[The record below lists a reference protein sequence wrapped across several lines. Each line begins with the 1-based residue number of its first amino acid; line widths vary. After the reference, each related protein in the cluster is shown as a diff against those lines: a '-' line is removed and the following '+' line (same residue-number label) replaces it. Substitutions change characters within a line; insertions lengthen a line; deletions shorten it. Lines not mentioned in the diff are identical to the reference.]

1 MRWLLFL
8 LVFMPYV
15 SAADKPVPTK
25 DAAAKMTVP
34 PGFNVT
40 LFAGEPNIVQ
50 PIAFTFDDRGRMW
63 VVECLSYPKWS
74 RDGKGKDRVVVL
86 EDVDGDG
93 KHDKKTVVIDNGVNL
108 SGIEWGFGG
117 VWLCSSPN
125 LLFVPIENDKPGTP
139 VAMLDGWNMTD
150 TKHNVFNS
158 LVWGPDGW
166 LYGCNGIQSKSH
178 VGAPGTPKE
187 KRTYCDA
194 CVWKFHP
201 TRKTFEVVATGTTNP
216 WGLDFDEHGE
226 MFITNC
232 VIDHL
237 FHVVPG
243 GRYQRMYGQ
252 DPNPYAFDL
261 MKSAVDYKHWAGG
274 HWTESRSDLKTGALR
289 KDHDDAGGG
298 HAHSGAA
305 IYLGDNFPKE
315 YRNTLFTC
323 NIHGSRLNN
332 DGLERTKSGMKGVRR
347 PDFLFAND
355 PWFRG
360 ICVKQGPEGALYV
373 SDWTDTG
380 ECHNYD
386 VADTSNGRIY
396 RVAYGTPKKFDRDL
410 TRVPTTELAEG
421 VFSTNEWLARKCR
434 TNLQE
439 RAAAKVLD
447 LRKHRDD
454 LKPIIENQLQYQQP
468 EKMIRANL
476 VMHAMG
482 FNTSYYDRN
491 MCGSNMDLFPWG
503 VRMATE
509 TGELDHLV
517 RKGIESKCKSG
528 TPRVRAAIATSMQRL
543 GTEDA
548 ISIARLLLTQDAD
561 NTDDKLTQLYWLGIQ
576 PAVLAKPDEALNLV
590 NTIAIRRVR
599 TNIVRLTLSLSG
611 TDTAKQLDKVFPI
624 LATAPSDEA
633 RQDILRGI
641 LLAFEDR
648 KSVAQPSSWKAIYQ
662 TLGRDANGAIREL
675 AHDLAL
681 KFGDPEAVFL
691 LMAQAT
697 NAKLPQAARVRAV
710 EKLLPVK
717 PKYFSTA
724 LQDWLE
730 VPELRGASIRGLASY
745 ADETI
750 PTAILKRYA
759 DLPAE
764 EKADAVLTLASR
776 PKFAL
781 TLLNAVEKGSIPKA
795 DIGAF
800 AARQIVALNNKDVTA
815 KLAAVWGV
823 VKPANANRAEQTKR
837 IKALLSPDTL
847 KAANAEK
854 GKALYAKSCAACHKL
869 FGEGGDVGPELTGS
883 QRANLDYIL
892 ENVLDPNSAVPFD
905 YKMVHFNLLDGR
917 VVTGLV
923 KKETVQ
929 AVTVRTA
936 NEQIVIAKEDI
947 EKRTPTNNSV
957 MPEGLLDTLKDDEI
971 RDLIAYLQKK

>member
-8 LVFMPYV
+8 LVFIPQV

-40 LFAGEPNIVQ
+40 LFAGEPDIVQ

-86 EDVDGDG
+86 EDTDGDG

-125 LLFVPIENDKPGTP
+125 LLFVPIADDKPGKP
-139 VAMLDGWNMTD
+139 VAVLDGWNMTD

-166 LYGCNGIQSKSH
+166 LYGCNGIQSKSWI
-178 VGAPGTPKE
+178 GTPGTPKE

-194 CVWKFHP
+194 CVWKYHP

-243 GRYQRMYGQ
+243 GRYTRMYGQ

-274 HWTESRSDLKTGALR
+274 HWTESRADQKTGALR

-298 HAHSGAA
+298 HAHSGCA

-332 DGLERTKSGMKGVRR
+332 DGLERTASSMKGVRR

-396 RVAYGTPKKFDRDL
+396 RVAYGTPKKFEGDVSKR
-410 TRVPTTELAEG
+410 TKEELRESAL
-421 VFSTNEWLARKCR
+421 SANEWLSRKARR
-434 TNLQE
+434 ILQE
-439 RAAAKVLD
+439 RTAAGERLEALYEGVPIGQYDERKLLRHVWTQIAVGGLGHPHIQNGIGQIPAVRGWLMRYGLDNPNLADVTRQTIASYAHADPMYRRDQALVLSKYPTAD
-447 LRKHRDD
+447 AL
-454 LKPIIENQLQYQQP
+454 
-468 EKMIRANL
+468 A
-476 VMHAMG
+476 HA
-482 FNTSYYDRN
+482 TK
-491 MCGSNMDLFPWG
+491 LFSH
-503 VRMATE
+503 V
-509 TGELDHLV
+509 
-517 RKGIESKCKSG
+517 
-528 TPRVRAAIATSMQRL
+528 
-543 GTEDA
+543 EDNA
-548 ISIARLLLTQDAD
+548 
-561 NTDDKLTQLYWLGIQ
+561 DDKLTQLYWLGIQ
-576 PAVLAKPDEALNLV
+576 PAVLAKPDEALKIV
-590 NTIAIRRVR
+590 NSIAIRRVR
-599 TNIVRLTLSLSG
+599 TNIVRLVLTRPNSEP
-611 TDTAKQLDKVFPI
+611 AKQLETVFPI
-624 LATAPSDEA
+624 LNAADGDA
-633 RQDILRGI
+633 KQDILRGI
-641 LLAFEDR
+641 MLAFEDR
-648 KSVAQPSSWKAIYQ
+648 KSIPQPASWKAIYD
-662 TLGRDANGAIREL
+662 TLIQEKDATIRES

-681 KFGDPEAVFL
+681 KFGDPRAVFH
-691 LMAQAT
+691 LMNQVT
-697 NAKLPQAARVRAV
+697 SEKLPQASRVRAI

-717 PKYFSTA
+717 PKFFSTA
-724 LQDWLE
+724 LLEWLE
-730 VPELRGASIRGLASY
+730 NPTLRGAAIRGLAGYS
-745 ADETI
+745 DEQI
-750 PTAILKRYA
+750 PAAILKIYVS
-759 DLPAE
+759 LPSE
-764 EKADAVLTLASR
+764 EKADAILTLASR

-781 TLLNAVEKGSIPKA
+781 ALLDAVEKGSVPKS

-823 VKPANANRAEQTKR
+823 VKPANANRVEQTKR
-837 IKALLSPDTL
+837 IKALLNTDALMS
-847 KAANAEK
+847 ANAEK

-883 QRANLDYIL
+883 QRANLDFIL
-892 ENVLDPNSAVPFD
+892 ENVLDPNTAVPFD
-905 YKMVHFNLLDGR
+905 YKMVQFNLLDGR

-923 KKETVQ
+923 KKETAA

>member
-1 MRWLLFL
+1 MRWLLVL
-8 LVFMPYV
+8 LVFLPQA

-40 LFAGEPNIVQ
+40 LFAGEPDIVQ

-74 RDGKGKDRVVVL
+74 RDGKGKDRVVCL

-125 LLFVPIENDKPGTP
+125 LLFVPIENDKPGKP

-166 LYGCNGIQSKSH
+166 LYGCNGIQSKSY

-274 HWTESRSDLKTGALR
+274 HWTESRADQKTGALR

-298 HAHSGAA
+298 HAHSGCA

-332 DGLERTKSGMKGVRR
+332 DGLERTPSGMKGVRR

-373 SDWTDTG
+373 SDWSDTG

-396 RVAYGTPKKFDRDL
+396 RVAYGTPKKF
-410 TRVPTTELAEG
+410 EG
-421 VFSTNEWLARKCR
+421 DVSKMTNETLREAALSTNEWLSRKARR
-434 TNLQE
+434 ILQE
-439 RAAAKVLD
+439 RTAAGEPLKTLYEGIPVGNYDDRKLIRQVWAQVAVNGIGPAHIQNGIGQVPAVRGWLMRYGLENPKLADVTRQTIANYSHPDPMYRRDQAVVL
-447 LRKHRDD
+447 
-454 LKPIIENQLQYQQP
+454 
-468 EKMIRANL
+468 ANYS
-476 VMHAMG
+476 AMDSISHV
-482 FNTSYYDRN
+482 TK
-491 MCGSNMDLFPWG
+491 LFSH
-503 VRMATE
+503 V
-509 TGELDHLV
+509 
-517 RKGIESKCKSG
+517 
-528 TPRVRAAIATSMQRL
+528 
-543 GTEDA
+543 EDN
-548 ISIARLLLTQDAD
+548 AD
-561 NTDDKLTQLYWLGIQ
+561 TKLTQLYWLGIQ
-576 PAVLAKPDEALNLV
+576 PAVLAKPDEALKLV
-590 NTIAIRRVR
+590 NSIAIRRVR
-599 TNIVRLTLSLSG
+599 TNIVRLV
-611 TDTAKQLDKVFPI
+611 TALPNTEPTKQLDAIFPI
-624 LATAPSDEA
+624 LASAPSDEVK
-633 RQDILRGI
+633 QDILRGI
-641 LLAFEDR
+641 ALALEDR
-648 KSVAQPSSWKAIYQ
+648 KAVTPPTSWKAIYEPLARATDA
-662 TLGRDANGAIREL
+662 TLRES

-681 KFGDPEAVFL
+681 KFGDPQAVFW

-697 NAKLPQAARVRAV
+697 NDKLPQYARVRAV

-730 VPELRGASIRGLASY
+730 VPALRGAAIRGLASY

-750 PTAILKRYA
+750 PAAILKRYA

-764 EKADAVLTLASR
+764 EKADAILTLASR

-781 TLLNAVEKGSIPKA
+781 ALLDAIEKGSIPKA

-815 KLAAVWGV
+815 KLAAVWGTM
-823 VKPANANRAEQTKR
+823 KAANATRVEQTKK
-837 IKALLSPDTL
+837 IKALLSPEYL
-847 KAANAEK
+847 KSANAEK

-892 ENVLDPNSAVPFD
+892 ENVLDPNTAVPFD
-905 YKMVHFNLLDGR
+905 YKMVQFNLLDGR

-923 KKETVQ
+923 KKETAA

-957 MPEGLLDTLKDDEI
+957 MPEGLLDTLKDEEI
-971 RDLIAYLQKK
+971 RDLIAYLQK